1 MVLALEA
8 SQTFFRRK
16 NEVIRIKVVANSI
29 QDMLKLFEH
38 DKRSASRKKK
48 LKLKM
53 LKT

>member
-29 QDMLKLFEH
+29 QDMLKKFEL